1 MDLLEAR
8 RQSHQ
13 FRQSNM
19 YDVVIDG
26 RGVSYANMPPPE
38 TMASPDDMMIAPEQS
53 DMAVSDQVS
62 DLGQSL
68 ADTGAAAG
76 RAVLGGVR
84 DAGQGFLDLTGEL
97 AELLES
103 KVPLGYITYGP
114 DGISYQTERPED
126 YEGPQLPQVPRG
138 DSAVEN
144 LSRGLVQFAAGMAA
158 APLRGAGMAV
168 NMGRGAFADALFD
181 PTEGNLSTML
191 KDLGLESDV
200 VNYLDSQVDEEA
212 GAGERLKA
220 RMKQSLEGMGLGALV
235 DSTMAAFKAARSDEG
250 IKGTIRNSLIAAG
263 DRAQARLDEAGSGT
277 TLSSGVDPMAAIDTA
292 LSFAGR
298 VARGEQPLRAE
309 GGLSPNPDKAS
320 NELRLHSNR
329 LTAAKNDGKAYP
341 GAPKN
346 PRTVIKA
353 PSNSDLPD
361 VVVGQVTPDDWRQ
374 RIEKTMS
381 PDEIN
386 EAATWYKKVFGEF
399 RKQAGGDPEEMAKL
413 TDAWFAGQQNSSPS
427 QTLNDVLFVYEQ
439 VKRGVAKEDLV
450 GKGLPSANKIV
461 FDILT
466 GNEVSGGAGQKISDF
481 LDSGY
486 GKNVRSFMNN
496 DPMGGSPF
504 VVDVHTA
511 RDTGLVD
518 EIYLNHLRRL
528 GYDIP
533 DNIVVDF
540 GGGGIKGAMYEN
552 RALYGAEL
560 TENLNSISWMGRN
573 DWEPAEIQAIG
584 WMQLSGMYGQANTG
598 GDVVDAFAT
607 NTRRISMEVDP
618 GEGSPWADKFGQDY
632 AGLNDA
638 DKISINNS
646 VTAKAIDIVNKQQGI
661 DLGQV
666 VHGTGGWEMFQNA
679 STVQQAIASK
689 QSAIE
694 AGARLGLLLNQT
706 EVWVNSPKAMTK
718 NPKHFAVDIIEDGA
732 ETLRNSDKLRELF
745 SAIVEADPNGLF
757 RGYQPVIID
766 NKPGIRILIDD
777 VAIKNSPLSKAK
789 AQEYIMA
796 FANKELGEITDNLDI
811 NASVDI
817 MEADLTKLRNDW
829 TKDKDGGGYKS
840 YISGQPGKN
849 EVAGGSV
856 LDTDRGEL
864 ENLFGKLIDDAKTK
878 STNAAEARGPEA
890 VNADA
895 SDGGA

>member
-1 MDLLEAR
+1 MTDLLEAR
-8 RQSHQ
+8 RQSHE
-13 FRQSNM
+13 FRRSTQ
-19 YDVVIDG
+19 YDVSINEQGTDLF
-26 RGVSYANMPPPE
+26 M
-38 TMASPDDMMIAPEQS
+38 SPDDMMVMPQQQ
-53 DMAVSDQVS
+53 DMTFSEGLSA
-62 DLGQSL
+62 LGDSL
-68 ADTGAAAG
+68 VDTGAATG

-103 KVPLGYITYGP
+103 QVPLGYITYGP
-114 DGISYQTERPED
+114 EGLGWQQEKPEG
-126 YEGPQLPQVPRG
+126 YTGPQLPEVPRG
-138 DSAVEN
+138 DSVVEN
-144 LSRGLVQFAAGMAA
+144 IGRGLVQFAAGFTA
-158 APLRGAGMAV
+158 APVRGAGMVA
-168 NMGRGAFADALFD
+168 NMARGGFADALFNPED
-181 PTEGNLSTML
+181 GNLSTFL
-191 KDLGLESDV
+191 KDFGLDNDV
-200 VNYLDSQVDEEA
+200 INYLDSQVGEEA
-212 GAGERLKA
+212 GAEERLRA
-220 RMKQSLEGMGLGALV
+220 RMKNTLEGMGLGALI
-235 DSTMAAFKAARSDEG
+235 DTTMAGFKAARSDEG
-250 IKGTIRNSLIAAG
+250 IKGTIRNGLINAG

-277 TLSSGVDPMAAIDTA
+277 TLTSGVDPMAAIDTA

-298 VARGEQPLRAE
+298 LARGEEPVRAE
-309 GGLSPNPDKAS
+309 GGLSPNSEKAG

-329 LTAAKNDGKAYP
+329 LTAAQNDGKAYP

-353 PSNSDLPD
+353 PSNSNLPD
-361 VVVGQVTPDDWRQ
+361 VVIGQVTPEDWRL
-374 RIEKTMS
+374 RIEKAMS
-381 PDEIN
+381 PAEIN

-439 VKRGVAKEDLV
+439 VKRGVPKQDLV

-466 GNEVSGGAGQKISDF
+466 GSDVSGGAGQKISDF

-528 GYDIP
+528 GYDVP
-533 DNIVVDF
+533 DNIVADF

-560 TENLNSISWMGRN
+560 TEHLNTMGWMGRS

-584 WMQLSGMYGQANTG
+584 WMQLSGMYGQSNTG

-632 AGLNDA
+632 AGLTDA

-689 QSAIE
+689 QSAVE

-732 ETLRNSDKLRELF
+732 ETLRDSDKLRELF

-766 NKPGIRILIDD
+766 GKPGIRILIDD

-840 YISGQPGKN
+840 YISGQPGKD

-856 LDTDRGEL
+856 LDTDRSEL
-864 ENLFGKLIDDAKTK
+864 ENVFAQLINDAKTK
-878 STNAAEARGPEA
+878 STNAAEARGQEA
-890 VNADA
+890 VNVSA
-895 SDGGA
+895 SDGGD